1 MSNVKVWEMFNGNI
15 YLTGFIASGKSTVGR
30 IISQRLGREFID
42 TTRMIARKE
51 GKPIIQIYEEVGEK
65 GFRKLETEVLRELA
79 RKHYKVIAVGDGA
92 VLSPQNRET
101 IFSSGVVIWLYS
113 SPETIYFRVKNGR
126 ERPILKLIN
135 PDAHLY
141 EFIQKTVKERMKYYR
156 YSNMSV
162 TSDNRK
168 TAEQLTDEILRKVER
183 YLSLKYRIV

>member
-1 MSNVKVWEMFNGNI
+1 
-15 YLTGFIASGKSTVGR
+15 
-30 IISQRLGREFID
+30 
-42 TTRMIARKE
+42 
-51 GKPIIQIYEEVGEK
+51 
-65 GFRKLETEVLRELA
+65 
-79 RKHYKVIAVGDGA
+79 
-92 VLSPQNRET
+92 
-101 IFSSGVVIWLYS
+101 
-113 SPETIYFRVKNGR
+113 
-126 ERPILKLIN
+126 KLIN